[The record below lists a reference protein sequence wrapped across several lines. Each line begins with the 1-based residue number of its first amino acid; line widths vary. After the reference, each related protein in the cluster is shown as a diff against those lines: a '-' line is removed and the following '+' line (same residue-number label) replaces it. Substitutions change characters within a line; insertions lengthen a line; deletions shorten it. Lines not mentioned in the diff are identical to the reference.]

1 MAEAWDFW
9 SDFDKERFQKDGTLK
24 PEVAREMIERGMDF
38 TDTIAMELQKYEE
51 IQRFERRDREWLDK
65 YGETWSDWKLRHDR
79 DNAKFERQQ
88 REKLGRSSQQAAL
101 ENGEELSTLPIA
113 IDPDEYSV
121 DRLGPNVKN

>member
-88 REKLGRSSQQAAL
+88 REKLGISSQQAAL

-113 IDPDEYSV
+113 IDPDEYY
-121 DRLGPNVKN
+121 DRLSDYPS